1 MGKCIKIPNGILTLA
16 DTSDVKCPKCE
27 RMIPF
32 EEINDKWFKAKNNK
46 GTIRIKDK
54 CNRFI
59 GIAMDIMGKFHA
71 YELPASKT
79 LNK

>member
-1 MGKCIKIPNGILTLA
+1 MCSRCVKIPDGILCLA

-32 EEINDKWFKAKNNK
+32 EEIDEKWMNSKSNK

-59 GIAMDIMGKFHA
+59 GITMDMMGKFHA
-71 YELPASKT
+71 YELPNSK
-79 LNK
+79 